1 MKNMSF
7 LALHNHPSGALS
19 PSREDKEVTSRLLAC
34 SELLG
39 VKMLDHII
47 IAGETGAMYSFKS
60 EGLLDQLRPA
70 REAWVR

>member
-1 MKNMSF
+1 M
-7 LALHNHPSGALS
+7 S
-19 PSREDKEVTSRLLAC
+19 PSQEAKDVTSRLLAC
-34 SELLG
+34 AELLG

-70 REAWVR
+70 REAWAR